1 MKKQENKGIT
11 LIALVI
17 TIIILL
23 ILAGISIR
31 ALTHTGVF
39 QNAKQAE
46 IENKRAQ
53 ITEYLKLKLINEQT
67 NNPFGSAEEIITA
80 TREDTLNKINELKK
94 MGNDVTVEEVSKEED
109 NKEVDVYFYV
119 IVDGDVYK
127 VELKAV
133 TFLGKKDD
141 MSPIIKTKNI
151 TSTTNTITVEVTT
164 SRNDGGQIEYYIKSE
179 NDADYRLDAT
189 TEDENHVFTGLS
201 QSKKYS
207 LKVVAVAKNGKKA
220 EDVAEKTTETAQ
232 YTITF
237 NANGGSV
244 SQGSK
249 TVLYGTNV
257 GSVPTPSRDYWDFQG
272 WYTDATNGQ
281 KIDANTTYSFE
292 NDITLYA
299 HWTVKNVK
307 LDVYMGSPGEINSG
321 ATYTATKTVDFP
333 IKRWEWSYKEYGEVV
348 SYSINGNTI
357 TMVIKN
363 ATPNKN
369 YISSR
374 IYVYSY

>member
-1 MKKQENKGIT
+1 M
-11 LIALVI
+11 
-17 TIIILL
+17 
-23 ILAGISIR
+23 
-31 ALTHTGVF
+31 
-39 QNAKQAE
+39 
-46 IENKRAQ
+46 
-53 ITEYLKLKLINEQT
+53 
-67 NNPFGSAEEIITA
+67 
-80 TREDTLNKINELKK
+80 
-94 MGNDVTVEEVSKEED
+94 
-109 NKEVDVYFYV
+109 
-119 IVDGDVYK
+119 
-127 VELKAV
+127 
-133 TFLGKKDD
+133 
-141 MSPIIKTKNI
+141 
-151 TSTTNTITVEVTT
+151 VEV
-164 SRNDGGQIEYYIKSE
+164 
-179 NDADYRLDAT
+179 L
-189 TEDENHVFTGLS
+189 
-201 QSKKYS
+201 
-207 LKVVAVAKNGKKA
+207 AK
-220 EDVAEKTTETAQ
+220 D
-232 YTITF
+232 
-237 NANGGSV
+237 
-244 SQGSK
+244 SK